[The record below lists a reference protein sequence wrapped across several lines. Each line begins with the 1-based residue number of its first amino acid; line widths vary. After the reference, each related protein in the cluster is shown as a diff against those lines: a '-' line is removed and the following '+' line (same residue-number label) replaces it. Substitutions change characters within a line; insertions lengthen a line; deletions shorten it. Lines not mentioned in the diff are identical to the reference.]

1 MGRKRKNFNK
11 IYTFDNFYIDIDVYK
26 KDVVYFKIRFDYKQE
41 GDINLNVSSLKKE
54 VEKQFKKE
62 YKYLERSRHIFD
74 IEMADIMKQR
84 TARCS
89 LNGYF
94 LIFDDYE
101 EFVLT
106 HAQELMKN
114 IQTLFNQM
122 ELSIILPISKNKYTK
137 TY

>member
-1 MGRKRKNFNK
+1 MGRPKKRTNK

-26 KDVVYFKIRFDYKQE
+26 KDVVHFKIRFDYKQE
-41 GDINLNVSSLKKE
+41 GDINLNVSKLKKE
-54 VEKQFKKE
+54 VETIFKKE
-62 YKYLERSRHIFD
+62 YQYVERSRHIFD
-74 IEMADIMKQR
+74 IEMADMMKQR

-101 EFVLT
+101 EFVLQ

-114 IQTLFNQM
+114 IQTLFNEM
-122 ELSIILPISKNKYTK
+122 ELSIFLPISKNKYTK

>member
-1 MGRKRKNFNK
+1 MGRPKKRTNK

-26 KDVVYFKIRFDYKQE
+26 KDVVHFKIRFDYKQE
-41 GDINLNVSSLKKE
+41 GDINLNVSKLKKE
-54 VEKQFKKE
+54 VENQFRKE
-62 YKYLERSRHIFD
+62 YQYLERSRHIFD
-74 IEMADIMKQR
+74 IEMAEIMKQR
-84 TARCS
+84 TGRCS

-101 EFVLT
+101 EFVLQ

-122 ELSIILPISKNKYTK
+122 ELSIILPTNKNKYTK

>member
-1 MGRKRKNFNK
+1 MGRPKKRTNK

-26 KDVVYFKIRFDYKQE
+26 KDVVHFKIRFDYKQE
-41 GDINLNVSSLKKE
+41 GDINLDVSKLKKE

-74 IEMADIMKQR
+74 IEMADIMKQH

-101 EFVLT
+101 EFVLQ

-114 IQTLFNQM
+114 IQTLFNEM
-122 ELSIILPISKNKYTK
+122 ELSIILPINKNKYTK

>member
-1 MGRKRKNFNK
+1 MGRPKKRTNK

-26 KDVVYFKIRFDYKQE
+26 KDVVHFKIRFDYKQE
-41 GDINLNVSSLKKE
+41 GDINLNVSKLKGK
-54 VEKQFKKE
+54 VETIFKKE
-62 YKYLERSRHIFD
+62 YQYVERSRHIFD

-101 EFVLT
+101 
-106 HAQELMKN
+106 N
-114 IQTLFNQM
+114 
-122 ELSIILPISKNKYTK
+122 LS
-137 TY
+137 

>member
-1 MGRKRKNFNK
+1 MGRPRKKTNK
-11 IYTFDNFYIDIDVYK
+11 KYIFDNFYIDIDIYK
-26 KDVVYFKIRFDYKQE
+26 KDVVHFKIRFNYQQE
-41 GDINLNVSSLKKE
+41 NNIERNVSKLKGK
-54 VEKQFKKE
+54 VETIFKKE
-62 YKYLERSRHIFD
+62 YQYLERSRHIFEV
-74 IEMADIMKQR
+74 EMVDTLTTR
-84 TARCS
+84 TGRCA

-122 ELSIILPISKNKYTK
+122 ELSIILPTNKNKYTK

>member
-1 MGRKRKNFNK
+1 MGRPKKKTNK
-11 IYTFDNFYIDIDVYK
+11 IYTFDNFYIDIDIYK
-26 KDVVYFKIRFDYKQE
+26 KHVVHFKIRFDYKQE
-41 GDINLNVSSLKKE
+41 DDINLNVSGLKKE
-54 VEKQFKKE
+54 VENQLKRE
-62 YKYLERSRHIFD
+62 YRYLERSRHIFEV
-74 IEMADIMKQR
+74 EMADIMKQR

-106 HAQELMKN
+106 HAQELMRN
-114 IQTLFNQM
+114 IQILFNQM
-122 ELSIILPISKNKYTK
+122 ELDIMLPTSKNKYSK

>member
-1 MGRKRKNFNK
+1 MGRPRKKTNK
-11 IYTFDNFYIDIDVYK
+11 IYIFDNFYIDIDIYK
-26 KDVVYFKIRFDYKQE
+26 KDVVHFKIRFNYQQE
-41 GDINLNVSSLKKE
+41 NNVERNVSKLKGK
-54 VEKQFKKE
+54 VETIFKKE
-62 YKYLERSRHIFD
+62 YQYLERSRHIFD
-74 IEMADIMKQR
+74 IEMAEIMKQR

-94 LIFDDYE
+94 IIFDDYE
-101 EFVLT
+101 EFVLQ

-122 ELSIILPISKNKYTK
+122 ELNIILPTNKNKNTK

>member
-11 IYTFDNFYIDIDVYK
+11 IYTFDNFYVDIDVYK
-26 KDVVYFKIRFDYKQE
+26 KDVVHFKIRFDYKQE
-41 GDINLNVSSLKKE
+41 GYINLNVSGLKKE
-54 VEKQFKKE
+54 VENQFKKE
-62 YKYLERSRHIFD
+62 YQYVERSRHIFD
-74 IEMADIMKQR
+74 IEMAEIMKQR

-94 LIFDDYE
+94 IIFDDYE
-101 EFVLT
+101 EFVLQ

-122 ELSIILPISKNKYTK
+122 ELNIILPTNKNKYTK

>member
-26 KDVVYFKIRFDYKQE
+26 KDVVHFKIRFDYKQE

-74 IEMADIMKQR
+74 IEMAEIMKQR

-101 EFVLT
+101 EFVLQ

>member
-1 MGRKRKNFNK
+1 MGRPKKRTNK

-26 KDVVYFKIRFDYKQE
+26 KDVVHFKIRFDYKQE
-41 GDINLNVSSLKKE
+41 GDINLNVSKLKGK
-54 VEKQFKKE
+54 VETIFKKE
-62 YKYLERSRHIFD
+62 YQYVERSRHIFD

-114 IQTLFNQM
+114 IQTLFSQM
-122 ELSIILPISKNKYTK
+122 ELSIFLPISKNKYTK